1 MTFFDSYN
9 LSLLTQDIQADEY
22 KNQFVASMYHPQ
34 PSRCIPMHP
43 LVPSRPVTPPRMAL
57 EAELLHA
64 KKKMDEFHQ
73 FEKQKETYYEQVS
86 RLIDPFSFYKS
97 RVRTQV
103 KPEKSMTNAWL
114 KCWEMIHRF
123 DLLRFDTETIHVFCN
138 AELPGAFLFA
148 IHHFMHTG
156 TNQKLEWQANSLYP
170 SEGNIL
176 GDDFGLVRN
185 YPEKWLMNKDQNG
198 DVTRLE
204 TVLSVQER
212 CENKIQLYTSDIG
225 IEMTHETFE
234 RQEEIEAPLN
244 LGQILCGLVSL
255 AEGGNLI
262 CKTFMF
268 FSPFSQSLI
277 YLTSLCFDEFF
288 IYKPETSRTG
298 NSEVYLVGKGFRANE
313 DIIQLFSHKLET
325 WTADYMNEYMVP
337 IPEDAYLKLFY
348 ALHRIYSTQIQFIE
362 AMVTTV
368 RRLFHAG
375 KPSTFFHVSKTALWR
390 DEQKRLKEWEQRYPI
405 PMFHGNAL

>member
-1 MTFFDSYN
+1 
-9 LSLLTQDIQADEY
+9 
-22 KNQFVASMYHPQ
+22 
-34 PSRCIPMHP
+34 
-43 LVPSRPVTPPRMAL
+43 
-57 EAELLHA
+57 
-64 KKKMDEFHQ
+64 
-73 FEKQKETYYEQVS
+73 
-86 RLIDPFSFYKS
+86 
-97 RVRTQV
+97 
-103 KPEKSMTNAWL
+103 
-114 KCWEMIHRF
+114 
-123 DLLRFDTETIHVFCN
+123 
-138 AELPGAFLFA
+138 
-148 IHHFMHTG
+148 
-156 TNQKLEWQANSLYP
+156 
-170 SEGNIL
+170 
-176 GDDFGLVRN
+176 
-185 YPEKWLMNKDQNG
+185 MNKDQNG